1 LPITRKEFDNSTDTL
16 SAKVLRFLESKPDD
30 AFELEELAE
39 AVGGRQLEVWAI
51 LDELKRRK
59 QVSGKCI
66 KGTGYYCVAK

>member
-1 LPITRKEFDNSTDTL
+1 LPITRKEFDNSMDTL
-16 SAKVLRFLESKPDD
+16 SARVVRFLESNPDD

-39 AVGGRQLEVWAI
+39 AVGSRQLEVWAI

-66 KGTGYYCVAK
+66 KGTGYYCLAK

>member
-1 LPITRKEFDNSTDTL
+1 MPTTRKEFDNSTDTL
-16 SAKVLRFLESKPDD
+16 SAKVVRFLESNPDD

-39 AVGGRQLEVWAI
+39 AVGSRQLEVWAI

-66 KGTGYYCVAK
+66 KGTGYYCLAK

>member
-1 LPITRKEFDNSTDTL
+1 MPITRKQFDNSTDTL

-51 LDELKRRK
+51 LDELKRRN

>member
-1 LPITRKEFDNSTDTL
+1 LPITRKQFDNSTDTL
-16 SAKVLRFLESKPDD
+16 SVKVLRFLESKPDD

-51 LDELKRRK
+51 LDELKRRN

>member
-1 LPITRKEFDNSTDTL
+1 
-16 SAKVLRFLESKPDD
+16 VLRFLESKPDD

>member
-16 SAKVLRFLESKPDD
+16 SAKVVRFLESNPDD

-39 AVGGRQLEVWAI
+39 GVGSRQLEVWAI
-51 LDELKRRK
+51 LDELKRQK

-66 KGTGYYCVAK
+66 KGTGYYCLAK

>member
-1 LPITRKEFDNSTDTL
+1 MPITRKQFDNSTDTL
-16 SAKVLRFLESKPDD
+16 SVKVLRFLESKPDD

-51 LDELKRRK
+51 LDELKRRN

>member
-1 LPITRKEFDNSTDTL
+1 LPITRKQFDNSPDTL
-16 SAKVLRFLESKPDD
+16 PAKVLGFLESNPND
-30 AFELEELAE
+30 AFEVEELAE

-66 KGTGYYCVAK
+66 KGTGYYCIAK